1 MDTSVKRGDIY
12 YADLSPVVGSEQGG
26 VRPVLIMQNDVG
38 NRHSPTTIIACIT
51 TKVLQKHKIP
61 THIEITDTLCG
72 LPQNSMVLLEQLR
85 TIDKSRLKR
94 RVGEIS
100 LLIDILNIEKGLKVS
115 LGL

>member
-1 MDTSVKRGDIY
+1 MCKRWEIY
-12 YADLSPVVGSEQGG
+12 YADLSPVKGSEQGG

-51 TKVLQKHKIP
+51 TKVFQKHKIP
-61 THIEITDTLCG
+61 THIEITDALCG

-94 RVGEIS
+94 KVGEIS